1 MMMTGMRIS
10 RYVSFSNINMSSW
23 LPVLTPLGMAGL
35 QYHLTKNFISFSF
48 YDFFLQE
55 HSGADRIL
63 DSYNDLCV
71 LYGNSMAVGRASHK
85 GVKMGFD
92 NNEFDM
98 GIDGVF
104 GDAPYQNLK
113 YLTKGRNEIL
123 FLPQWWC
130 LQGKLA
136 DTGKERL
143 KKHLVRNQ
151 W

>member
-1 MMMTGMRIS
+1 
-10 RYVSFSNINMSSW
+10 
-23 LPVLTPLGMAGL
+23 
-35 QYHLTKNFISFSF
+35 
-48 YDFFLQE
+48 
-55 HSGADRIL
+55 
-63 DSYNDLCV
+63 
-71 LYGNSMAVGRASHK
+71 MAVGRASHK

-113 YLTKGRNEIL
+113 YLTKGRNESL

>member
-1 MMMTGMRIS
+1 MKEYG
-10 RYVSFSNINMSSW
+10 NIANILSQKGCAWEETEQMEIADDDDW
-23 LPVLTPLGMAGL
+23 YA
-35 QYHLTKNFISFSF
+35 YIK
-48 YDFFLQE
+48 E
-55 HSGADRIL
+55 HPGADRIL
-63 DSYNDLCV
+63 ESYNDLCV
-71 LYGNSMAVGRASHK
+71 LYGNSMAVGRESRM

-113 YLTKGRNEIL
+113 YLTKGRNESL